1 MFEREGGSVTSM
13 EISPDE
19 RQLLTCS
26 WGKQIQLKLP
36 DGSTQ
41 NTTEKEDIVTLWD
54 LESGKSLL
62 TFRAAGGGGAAAFAP
77 DGQHFAIA
85 TSRPKNQVAIY
96 DLKGIRQQVVEDI
109 PSRIHSVQIS
119 GEGKLIVGLD
129 DTSALVYDLRIP
141 VKK

>member
-1 MFEREGGSVTSM
+1 M
-13 EISPDE
+13 EIAPDE
-19 RQLLTCS
+19 RQLVTCS
-26 WGKQIQLKLP
+26 LGKQLQFKLP

-41 NTTEKEDIVTLWD
+41 YTTEQEDVVTLWD
-54 LESGKSLL
+54 LESGKILL
-62 TFRAAGGGGAAAFAP
+62 TFRAAGGGGAVAFAP
-77 DGQHFAIA
+77 DGQHIAVA
-85 TSRPKNQVAIY
+85 TSRPKNQVAMH
-96 DLKGIRQQVVEDI
+96 DLKGTRQQVVEDI